1 MAPTTEEL
9 AQAVVAE
16 TRKRLEESLT
26 KIEHCLSQLDDEQ
39 VWWRQSESQNSIGNV
54 ILHVCGNLRQWIVS
68 GIGGERD
75 TRHRP
80 SEFSERGPIPT
91 AELLGRLKGVVREAC
106 ATLSATGPE
115 ELLKSRRIQGSDVT
129 GLGAIFDSVPHF
141 VGHTHQIV
149 FITRLQLG
157 DRYEFEWSPSTPEE
171 GAPQ

>member
-1 MAPTTEEL
+1 MVPTTEKL

-16 TRKRLEESLT
+16 AGNQLEESVA
-26 KIEHCLSQLDDEQ
+26 KIKHCLNQLSAEQ
-39 VWWRQSESQNSIGNV
+39 VWWRQSESQNSIGNI
-54 ILHVCGNLRQWIVS
+54 ILHLCGNLRQWVVS
-68 GIGGERD
+68 GIGGEAD
-75 TRHRP
+75 TRRRP

-91 AELLGRLKGVVREAC
+91 TELLGQLEGVVRQAC
-106 ATLSATGPE
+106 AALSTAGPE
-115 ELLKSRRIQGSDVT
+115 ELLKNRRIQGFDVT
-129 GLGAIFDSVPHF
+129 GLGAIFSSVPHF